1 MTVLQPAKRFSLFD
15 IDVERSVTI
24 SPEGMS
30 CQSSVL
36 LQELCGDIS
45 AMIETGVQDAALSH
59 PSFVCYDASKRPL
72 VIQSQTQW
80 ENHGLEVCLFVPL
93 WMAMDSSLH
102 AQYINEKGSS
112 QAISSFVA
120 SVSGV
125 GAAMSGSKCGGALR
139 SGDGG
144 EMRSGGDQLNEGGG
158 ELNEGD
164 ELNDK
169 TKTIFLLTNTQSIQF
184 QGTETNWSSPIDMA
198 SFTSTGLS
206 QMVTM
211 TDFLPSAEKPIF
223 EHSLSIHSV
232 ATPPP
237 FRHSLMIVVNE
248 AHHLL
253 NNSDVKIEVKQMCKK
268 YDSIIACDP
277 HSLQELPFV
286 YGVPRLF
293 KIRCM
298 SDDYDWSTSSIL
310 IGFKHVTKPVKEEKL
325 VYCKSRSTNE
335 RRFLQVTTE
344 YLPDGCVNLVVNN
357 SAYNP
362 SNLPVVIMN
371 HSVFTI
377 LAQQLSDDKTF
388 FDAWDI
394 PSFHTSGFYWEDE
407 QARHSVSLYFYNS
420 DLRQSLLPGAEGNP
434 MLYHAVVPCDQSRY
448 KAVFEIA
455 THDRDKT
462 RCVLEVHMEQLK
474 SVLLI
479 SIKGNSSLS
488 PTADQPL
495 ARATAASRVAS
506 KRTRRFSISVL
517 GIQATLINTTGCDI
531 ACASAQQLVLNA
543 ALGSQQDISFT
554 LHSFQVD
561 NQLLNAQYSTVL
573 WFAGEKDKDVL
584 SLHFIAENQNIEDLG
599 QCRVVTD
606 LSLHVEPIRV
616 VLESALLKQILRLV
630 KELRGADGRDRIIYS
645 FLSIPNAEHIS
656 LPEYVAW
663 VESLQLAQLHERN
676 PPVVVNEG
684 SQSTAPPHD
693 LNEEKRVYLKSVTI
707 SALQLSISL
716 AIGETFRSSFYDY
729 YTLKDGHVLLPPV
742 CIRDEEAKTVDG
754 MMAKL
759 KSVYLRAFFFQLHNI
774 LLYARWLAAPQRCI
788 AFFIQ
793 DLKTFVNA
801 LYLAS
806 GEYNV
811 VKRSAMVVAGTSS
824 FLKCCLTNLL
834 VMQVDVAMSCLSLG
848 YKAMQ
853 MGRRVLRRY
862 WRWGY
867 VTNYSPFLPIH
878 KKSRNWFMLGVG
890 TSLHRGLIWLSRLN
904 PLRPFGYCLHH
915 LDQFRQSVETE
926 PRRFE
931 RCKAP
936 NVSIRGVVLV
946 VFWRVFES

>member
-1 MTVLQPAKRFSLFD
+1 MTVLQPAKRLSLFD

-139 SGDGG
+139 GGDGD

-754 MMAKL
+754 MLAKL
-759 KSVYLRAFFFQLHNI
+759 KSIYLRAFFFQLHNI

-811 VKRSAMVVAGTSS
+811 VRRSAMVVAGTSS

-878 KKSRNWFMLGVG
+878 KKSRNWFMLGMG
-890 TSLHRGLIWLSRLN
+890 TSLHRGMIWLSRLN
-904 PLRPFGYCLHH
+904 PLRPLGYCLHH

-946 VFWRVFES
+946 VFWRMFES